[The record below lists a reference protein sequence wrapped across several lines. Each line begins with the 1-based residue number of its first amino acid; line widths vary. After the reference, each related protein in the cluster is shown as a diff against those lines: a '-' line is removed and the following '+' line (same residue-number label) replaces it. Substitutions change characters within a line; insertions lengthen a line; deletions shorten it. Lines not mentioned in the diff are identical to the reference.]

1 MSPSSARATV
11 LAGTSTPQPGR
22 RWERWRAAWARSLPL
37 GAAFLLVAT
46 LLLALGAATGGPA
59 GAAAGRP
66 VRNAGQ
72 PAPPIGLTIV
82 EQTPIVPAD
91 GELVLRLDV
100 PDLVTLA
107 ESLPALQTDAGSE
120 PDPEAESI
128 DVVVTIHSRLESA
141 DQLDQ
146 EPATPL
152 NRLPRRTL
160 QDYEADPDGLVTI
173 VVPIRAGPADDEL
186 DRIFLPDPGVYPVT
200 VELRSGVTVLTS
212 VTTFLLRDQSA
223 EAASGGETEAGPSP
237 TLAPTALV
245 VGALASADSIERL
258 VDVLEAAPTAPVT
271 VVLGAAALDRLERDP
286 ALAGQLRSA
295 AGPRIVVAPP
305 EPPLDPSS
313 LAAIGRIDLYQAA
326 RDRSLDRLTGL
337 GFTTDPAVVLIDR
350 AQTAQGADGLAALGV
365 ASLIQ
370 TDPGPEPSRA
380 TIFTSGGAPLGVVA
394 LDPVSGELRAA
405 DLGPDDDEVTA
416 DGMAEPAVAAQR
428 FLARLYLD
436 ADPSPILAGS
446 LTAPLD
452 PSIVAALDDAAATGA
467 LPLVPVGSAAPTD
480 GVSVLAPTPA
490 VDLQPIAGTLLTIDQ
505 RLATYST
512 MYVGGPDRPDGYR
525 WTLLM
530 ALDPDRDP
538 ADRMRAL
545 DALEEQLGAELAV
558 VTLPG
563 NQSVTLT
570 ARSVSIPLTILNT
583 STGSRQVL
591 LRFNSDK
598 IVVAQ
603 DGALITIEPGTSSID
618 IDVEARSLGATPLE
632 VLVLSPDGREVLASS
647 RFQVRSTAIPGLG
660 LGISGVGLVLL
671 ASWWYLNIRKHRT
684 AHPSRGGG
692 SGPRPDPEPGPE
704 RDGALAR
711 GSV

>member
-1 MSPSSARATV
+1 M
-11 LAGTSTPQPGR
+11 LA
-22 RWERWRAAWARSLPL
+22 
-37 GAAFLLVAT
+37 AT
-46 LLLALGAATGGPA
+46 LLLALGTAGGGPA
-59 GAAAGRP
+59 GAASGRP
-66 VRNAGQ
+66 VRTAGQ

-82 EQTPIVPAD
+82 EQTPIVPPD
-91 GELVLRLDV
+91 GELELRLDV
-100 PDLVTLA
+100 PDVVALA
-107 ESLPALQTDAGSE
+107 ESLPALQTDAGSD
-120 PDPEAESI
+120 PDPAAESI
-128 DVVVTIHSRLESA
+128 DVVVTIHGRLESA

-146 EPATPL
+146 EAATPL

-160 QDYEADPDGLVTI
+160 QEYETDPDGLVTI
-173 VVPIRAGPADDEL
+173 VVPVRAGPADDEL

-212 VTTFLLRDQSA
+212 VTTFLIRAQDDA
-223 EAASGGETEAGPSP
+223 GPVSGGETAAEPPA
-237 TLAPTALV
+237 TLAPTAVV
-245 VGALASADSIERL
+245 VGALESAASIERL
-258 VDVLEAAPTAPVT
+258 VEVLDAAPTAPIT

-295 AGPRIVVAPP
+295 AGPRVVVAPP

-337 GFTTDPAVVLIDR
+337 GLTTDPEVALIDR

-370 TDPGPEPSRA
+370 IEPGPEPSRA

-394 LDPVSGELRAA
+394 LDPASSELRAA
-405 DLGPDDDEVTA
+405 DLGNDDEPSDAGV
-416 DGMAEPAVAAQR
+416 AEPAVAAQR

-436 ADPSPILAGS
+436 PDPSPILAGS

-452 PSIVAALDDAAATGA
+452 PTIVAALDDAAATGA
-467 LPLVPVGSAAPTD
+467 LPLVPVGSVAPTD
-480 GVSVLAPTPA
+480 SVSVLAATPA

-530 ALDPDRDP
+530 ALDPDREP
-538 ADRMRAL
+538 ADRVRAL
-545 DALEEQLGAELAV
+545 AALEEQLGAELAV

-660 LGISGVGLVLL
+660 LAISGVGLVLL
-671 ASWWYLNIRKHRT
+671 ASWWYLNIRKRRT
-684 AHPSRGGG
+684 AHPSRRSG
-692 SGPRPDPEPGPE
+692 SGQRPDPEPGPE